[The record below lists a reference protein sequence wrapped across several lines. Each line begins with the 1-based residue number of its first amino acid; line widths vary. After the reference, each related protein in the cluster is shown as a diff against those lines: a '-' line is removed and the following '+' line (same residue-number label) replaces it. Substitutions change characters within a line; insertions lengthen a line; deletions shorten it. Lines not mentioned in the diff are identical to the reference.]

1 MANIGGV
8 QIAIEVVERLMK
20 GDPEAQEQVF
30 KALSGPVYSMAL
42 RIMGD
47 SHAAEDVAQDTFMDV
62 LTKAHTIREPS
73 HFVGWVRTL
82 AVNRCYMR
90 LRSPWHR
97 RRVNYE
103 PVATG
108 AEDAT
113 SEMIDVERA
122 LAVMDPKTR
131 LVVWMYCVEGYTH
144 EEIGKLLK
152 RSTSYSKVIISR
164 LNQNMEKSRQE
175 EAATQQTLPNAEA
188 AYSNQWNTMTCQ

>member
-8 QIAIEVVERLMK
+8 QIAVEVVERLMQ
-20 GDPEAQEQVF
+20 GDPQAQEQVF
-30 KALSGPVYSMAL
+30 KALSSPVYSMAL
-42 RIMGD
+42 RILGD

-108 AEDAT
+108 AEDGT
-113 SEMIDVERA
+113 SDLIDVERA
-122 LAVMDPKTR
+122 LASMDSKTR

-164 LNQNMEKSRQE
+164 LNQNMEKSRLDD
-175 EAATQQTLPNAEA
+175 EASQSNAGT